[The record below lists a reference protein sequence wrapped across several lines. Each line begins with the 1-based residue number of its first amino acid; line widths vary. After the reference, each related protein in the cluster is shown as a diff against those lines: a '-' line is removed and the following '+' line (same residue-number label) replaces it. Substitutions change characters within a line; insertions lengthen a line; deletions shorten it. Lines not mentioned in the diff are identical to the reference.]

1 MCTCGHPYWHHNGD
15 CRTLTVSGPATL
27 LDRHEGRT
35 LRFCPCMKLQ
45 EVGS

>member
-1 MCTCGHPYWHHNGD
+1 MCVCGHPTWHHNGD
-15 CRTLTVSGPATL
+15 CRTVTVSGPPTL
-27 LDRHEGRT
+27 LDNHEGRI